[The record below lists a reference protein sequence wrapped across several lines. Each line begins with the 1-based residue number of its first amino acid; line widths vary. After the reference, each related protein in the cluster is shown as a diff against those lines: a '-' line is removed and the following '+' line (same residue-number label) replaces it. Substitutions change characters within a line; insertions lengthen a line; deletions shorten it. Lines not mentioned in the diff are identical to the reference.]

1 MKEEVR
7 DLWNLCFGD
16 NEAFTDLYFS
26 KRYNE
31 EENLSIQEEG
41 KVISALQILPYP
53 MTFCGEIIP
62 TGYISGACTHPD
74 YREKGAMK
82 RLLLKSFHR
91 MQENNMSLTT
101 LIPAE
106 EWLFDYYS
114 KLGYVSV
121 FENSEQIFSVK
132 ELSPSSRYLISEFT
146 SLQTDVYPF
155 FDEKMKE
162 RPCCIQHTQEDF
174 QVILDDLHLGKGNLF
189 TARVKDKIVGL
200 VFCYVEGDTL
210 HVPELFFE
218 NKDVRNTLLFET
230 ANQMNAKKIICIAPS
245 IDETGEILGMARI
258 INAEKMLQIY
268 ATQYPEL
275 ELSFNLTDNLIE
287 ENNAFY
293 SMKSGNIK
301 KEEIKKTSLKISIQQ
316 LTQGLM
322 GYKIEQLPKEL
333 SVLSIQSPYMS
344 LMLD

>member
-31 EENLSIQEEG
+31 EVNLSIQEKG

-91 MQENNMSLTT
+91 MQENNVPLTT

-132 ELSPSSRYLISEFT
+132 RLSPSSRYLISEFT

-162 RPCCIQHTQEDF
+162 RPCCIQHTLEDF

-230 ANQMNAKKIICIAPS
+230 ANKMNAKRIICISPS

-293 SMKSGNIK
+293 SIKSGNIK
-301 KEEIKKTSLKISIQQ
+301 KEGIKKTSLKISIQQ

-333 SVLSIQSPYMS
+333 SVLSNQSPYMS

>member
-31 EENLSIQEEG
+31 EVNLSIQEEG
-41 KVISALQILPYP
+41 KVISALQLLPYP

-91 MQENNMSLTT
+91 MQENDVLLTT

-114 KLGYVSV
+114 KMGYISV
-121 FENSEQIFSVK
+121 FDNSEQIFSVK
-132 ELSPSSRYLISEFT
+132 KLSPSSRYLISEFT

-155 FDEKMKE
+155 FDKKMKE
-162 RPCCIQHTQEDF
+162 RPCCIQHTLEDF
-174 QVILDDLHLGKGNLF
+174 QVILDDLYLGKGNLF

-218 NKDVRNTLLFET
+218 NKDVRDTLLFET
-230 ANQMNAKKIICIAPS
+230 ANQMNAKRIICITPS

-268 ATQYPEL
+268 VTQHPEL

-293 SMKSGNIK
+293 SIKSGNIK
-301 KEEIKKTSLKISIQQ
+301 KEKIKETSLGVSIQQ

-322 GYKIEQLPKEL
+322 GYKIERLPKEL
-333 SVLSIQSPYMS
+333 SVLSKQFPYMS

>member
-31 EENLSIQEEG
+31 EVNLSIQEEG

-82 RLLLKSFHR
+82 RLLLKSFHK
-91 MQENNMSLTT
+91 MQENNVPLTT

-121 FENSEQIFSVK
+121 FENSEQTFSVK
-132 ELSPSSRYLISEFT
+132 KLSPSSRCLISEFA

-155 FDEKMKE
+155 FDKKMRE
-162 RPCCIQHTQEDF
+162 RPCCIQHTLEDF

-200 VFCYVEGDTL
+200 VFCYIEGDTL
-210 HVPELFFE
+210 HVPELFSE
-218 NKDVRNTLLFET
+218 NKDVRDTLLFET
-230 ANQMNAKKIICIAPS
+230 AKQMNAKRIISIVPS

-258 INAEKMLQIY
+258 INADKMLQIY
-268 ATQYPEL
+268 ATQYSEL

-293 SMKSGNIK
+293 SIKSGNIK
-301 KEEIKKTSLKISIQQ
+301 KGGIKKTSLKVSIQQ

-322 GYKIEQLPKEL
+322 GYKIEQLPKEF
-333 SVLSIQSPYMS
+333 SVLSKQSPYMS